1 MLPDWMSD
9 DALGLLAP
17 LTPRQRNAIVRIV
30 EAELDG
36 RDLRSLLR
44 GPDKICNETTYYRQ
58 ADGKAPA
65 GWYHQEAFR
74 RALDAARAAA
84 WGFGME
90 HAVREAVQ
98 IITITAP
105 AAARELQRQ
114 VRAGEKDT
122 DRRAAAKSVLDRAD
136 RATATK
142 AETFDVG
149 EWARTRADRLAEI
162 AEMEE

>member
-1 MLPDWMSD
+1 MLPDWLSD
-9 DALGLLAP
+9 DALALLAP

-36 RDLRSLLR
+36 RDLKSLLN
-44 GPDKICNETTYYRQ
+44 GPNKVCNETTYYRQ
-58 ADGKAPA
+58 ADGKRPA
-65 GWYHQEAFR
+65 GWYHQEPFR
-74 RALDAARAAA
+74 RALEAARAAA

-114 VRAGEKDT
+114 VRAGEKDA
-122 DRRAAAKSVLDRAD
+122 DRRAAAKTVLDRAD

-142 AETFDVG
+142 AETFDMQA
-149 EWARTRADRLAEI
+149 WAAQRQDRLAEV
-162 AEMEE
+162 AELEE